1 MIDLHTHTRAS
12 DGSYTPSDLV
22 RHAAASGITVLAI
35 TDHDTVAGIAEAI
48 EAAAALEKP
57 AIEAAS
63 PMPGAP
69 SDQDIARTK
78 DAPRGPASD
87 FTAPASDFT
96 APASPQVPHIRIIPA
111 VNCST
116 PGIRIIPGVELDI
129 DWKPGECHLLGLG
142 LKTFHPD
149 LLALLDALIADRN
162 RRNAE
167 IADKLR
173 ASGIDIDLAR
183 VEALANGG
191 TVGRPHFAQY
201 LTEAKVVKNRQQ
213 AFDKY
218 LAKDR
223 PFYIDRN
230 SIPLDAGIAAIRAC
244 GGVPVLAHPM
254 SLYVSWGTLPEV
266 LKGFVEQGVAGF
278 EAWHPG
284 ARVNDCKRL
293 EALAREFGVC
303 VTAGSDFHGAVRP
316 DRKIG
321 HTAGGTKIEDRYFF
335 DDLLPLLG

>member
-22 RHAAASGITVLAI
+22 RHAAASGIIVLAI
-35 TDHDTVAGIAEAI
+35 TDHDTVAGIAEAQQ
-48 EAAAALEKP
+48 
-57 AIEAAS
+57 EAAS
-63 PMPGAP
+63 LMPDVEAGLP
-69 SDQDIARTK
+69 YQQTTGNS
-78 DAPRGPASD
+78 RGPQSD
-87 FTAPASDFT
+87 LSA
-96 APASPQVPHIRIIPA
+96 
-111 VNCST
+111 

-149 LLALLDALIADRN
+149 LIVLLDSLIADRN

-167 IADKLR
+167 IADKMR
-173 ASGIDIDLAR
+173 ASGIDIDLER
-183 VEALANGG
+183 VESLANGG
-191 TVGRPHFAQY
+191 TVGRPHFAQF
-201 LTEAKVVKNRQQ
+201 LVEAKVVKNRQQ

-218 LAKDR
+218 LGKDR

-266 LKGFVEQGVAGF
+266 LKGFVERGIAGF
-278 EAWHPG
+278 EAWHPA

-293 EALAREFGVC
+293 ETLARELGVC
-303 VTAGSDFHGAVRP
+303 TTAGSDFHGAARP

-321 HTAGGTKIEDRYFF
+321 RTAGGTVIEDRYFF
-335 DDLLPLLG
+335 DELLPLLRKDSC